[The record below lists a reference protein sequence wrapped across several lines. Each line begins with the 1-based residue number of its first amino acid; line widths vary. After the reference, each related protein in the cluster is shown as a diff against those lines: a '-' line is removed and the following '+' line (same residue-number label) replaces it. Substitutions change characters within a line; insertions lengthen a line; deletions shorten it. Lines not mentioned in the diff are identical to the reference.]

1 MGPFRSLRTAGLALV
16 VVGAALLTLSAC
28 VTTASPAAP
37 SQPGPTSAATG
48 PAPAP
53 AAASALQQAYVSVVA
68 KVLPS
73 VVQITTTRDLGSGI
87 VFDDHGDIVTNAHVV
102 GTATTF
108 QVRLAGSAT
117 PVPATLVGA
126 YPPDDLAVIHLD
138 QLPSPAPKP
147 AHLGNS
153 AALHIGDIV
162 LAMGNPLGLTGS
174 VTNGIVSATDRTVNE
189 PTGAGS
195 PGATLPGAIQ
205 TSASINPGNS
215 GGALVDLAG
224 DVIGIPTLAGIDP
237 QIGGNPYGGAST
249 GSAAPGIGFAIP
261 SNVVTDIAG
270 QLVTGHGH
278 VANSHRAELGIE
290 VVTVIDQNGQP
301 GGVGVQALAAGGPAA
316 AAGVGVGD
324 VLTAV
329 GATPIHTTTDLT
341 AALAQLTPG
350 QSTPVTLTGTG
361 GTARTVT
368 ITLGQLPGS

>member
-1 MGPFRSLRTAGLALV
+1 MTKPRASSLTARTAATV
-16 VVGAALLTLSAC
+16 VAVFTVAGC
-28 VTTASPAAP
+28 ASTAAP
-37 SQPGPTSAATG
+37 PQPGPTSPAAG
-48 PAPAP
+48 PSPAPV
-53 AAASALQQAYVSVVA
+53 AASALQQAYVSVVA

-87 VFDDHGDIVTNAHVV
+87 VFDDQGDIVTNAHVV
-102 GTATTF
+102 GAASSF

-138 QLPSPAPKP
+138 QLPSPAPRP
-147 AHLGNS
+147 AHRGNS

-174 VTNGIVSATDRTVNE
+174 VTNGIVSATDRTVSE

-195 PGATLPGAIQ
+195 PGATLPDAIQ

-224 DVIGIPTLAGIDP
+224 DLIGIPTLAGIDP
-237 QIGGNPYGGAST
+237 QIGGNPYGGASA

-278 VANSHRAELGIE
+278 VANSHRAELGMA
-290 VVTVIDQNGQP
+290 VVTVVDQNGQP
-301 GGVGVQALAAGGPAA
+301 AGVGIQAVTTGGPAA
-316 AAGVGVGD
+316 AAGVGIGD

-329 GATPIHTTTDLT
+329 GVTPIHTTADLT
-341 AALAQLTPG
+341 AALAHLTPG
-350 QSTPVTLTGTG
+350 QTTPVTVTGPG
-361 GTARTVT
+361 GTARTVA